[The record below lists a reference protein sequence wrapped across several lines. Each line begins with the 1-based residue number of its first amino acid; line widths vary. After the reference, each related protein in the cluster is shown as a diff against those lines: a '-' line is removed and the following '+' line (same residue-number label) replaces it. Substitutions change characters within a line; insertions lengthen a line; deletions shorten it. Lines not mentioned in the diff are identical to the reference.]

1 MDSERTKRHRSRH
14 GFTLLEL
21 MLALAL
27 TTLLLGAITMAVDLH
42 LRALDSRRSMLEE
55 SQLARAVL
63 RIVAD
68 DIRGVVLPYEQDIS
82 TIESLMSGSAQAALD
97 QAGGVGGDI
106 TGPDVPEGGDGGS
119 GDMGMDPAGDAGLG
133 DATGL
138 GSEDE
143 VSENTVDLASGTT
156 LPAQPGIYGN
166 QYELQ
171 LDISRLPRIDELQA
185 AYSTSSDALMEMD
198 VPSDVK
204 TVTYYVM
211 SDQTGYAS
219 SGLEQGLSLA
229 DERDPSIVGRGLVRR
244 QLDRA
249 VTQWAMTNGTT
260 AGVVNAGEVLAPEVI
275 GIEFAYFDGLEWRT
289 EWDSETEGGS
299 PMAIQII
306 LAIASDGAAG
316 MPAATDL
323 AGGIQVTTEGNVRY
337 YHVVVHVPTAIP
349 LEETSD
355 MTTM

>member
-1 MDSERTKRHRSRH
+1 MYSKRTKHRGTKR
-14 GFTLLEL
+14 GFTFLEL

-27 TTLLLGAITMAVDLH
+27 TTLLLGAISMAVDLH

-63 RIVAD
+63 RIIAD

-82 TIESLMSGSAQAALD
+82 TVESLMSGTADSLLE
-97 QAGGVGGDI
+97 QAGVGGGDI
-106 TGPDVPEGGDGGS
+106 TGPDVPEGGGEGG
-119 GDMGMDPAGDAGLG
+119 DAGMDPMGDAGLG
-133 DATGL
+133 DATDL
-138 GSEDE
+138 GAADE
-143 VSENTVDLASGTT
+143 VSQNTVDLASGST
-156 LPAQPGIYGN
+156 LPTQPGIYGN

-185 AYSTSSDALMEMD
+185 AYSTSDVMTEMD
-198 VPSDVK
+198 VPSDIK
-204 TVTYYVM
+204 SVTYYVM

-219 SGLEQGLSLA
+219 TGLESAVSLSE
-229 DERDPSIVGRGLVRR
+229 ERDPSIVGRGLVRR

-260 AGVVNAGEVLAPEVI
+260 AGVINAGEVLAPEVI

-289 EWDSETEGGS
+289 EWDSEAEGGS

-306 LAIASDGAAG
+306 LAITSDEARGLPAS
-316 MPAATDL
+316 TNVEE
-323 AGGIQVTTEGNVRY
+323 GIQVTTEGNVRY
-337 YHVVVHVPTAIP
+337 YHLVVHIPTAKP
-349 LEETSD
+349 LEDTSD
-355 MTTM
+355 MTPM